1 MSLRGPCPGG
11 PGHWDTSGEMSESSG
26 GVPETETTEHHPDI
40 EANTLWETS
49 GVVEECPALSPAV
62 RSLESEAVSYSA
74 LGPCAAT
81 AGSLGP
87 PLRPVPWP
95 MPAG

>member
-1 MSLRGPCPGG
+1 
-11 PGHWDTSGEMSESSG
+11 MSESSG

-74 LGPCAAT
+74 LGPRAAT